1 MSLDKLALAL
11 IVAGGAV
18 YFVII
23 LLGMIALFPWGLI
36 GLAVI
41 GVVGFIFIQVLRQR
55 LNSAED
61 NYYERNVDK

>member
-11 IVAGGAV
+11 IIVGGAV
-18 YFVII
+18 YLVVI
-23 LLGMIALFPWGLI
+23 LLGMIALFPWGLV

-61 NYYERNVDK
+61 DYYERNVDK